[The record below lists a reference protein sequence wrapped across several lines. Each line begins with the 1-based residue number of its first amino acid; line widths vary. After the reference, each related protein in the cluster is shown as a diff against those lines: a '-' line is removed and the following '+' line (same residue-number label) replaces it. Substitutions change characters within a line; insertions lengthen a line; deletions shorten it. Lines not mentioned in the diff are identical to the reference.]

1 MAVPVPELRSVFVYG
16 TLMPDERNAHVAG
29 KGFTAQAARLPG
41 FRLFH
46 LMPEGYPGVVRGEG
60 EVSGFVLTYSLEAW
74 AQALP
79 FLDHLEGVDETP
91 PLYCRERVG
100 VRLESD
106 GEAESW
112 VYIYAR
118 PERLEQA
125 GVTEVAGGDWC
136 TVAGRQER
144 GPDER

>member
-1 MAVPVPELRSVFVYG
+1 MVTTVPELRSVFVYG
-16 TLMPDERNAHVAG
+16 TLMPGERNAHVAG

-46 LMPEGYPGVVRGEG
+46 LSPEGYPGVLRGEG
-60 EVSGFVLTYSLEAW
+60 EVSGFILTYSPEAW

-79 FLDHLEGVDETP
+79 FLDHLEGLDETP
-91 PLYCRERVG
+91 PLYRREQVS
-100 VRLESD
+100 VRLQGG

-118 PERLEQA
+118 PERLELA
-125 GVTEVAGGDWC
+125 GVTEVAGGDWH
-136 TVAGRQER
+136 TVAGRQEH
-144 GPDER
+144 GSDER